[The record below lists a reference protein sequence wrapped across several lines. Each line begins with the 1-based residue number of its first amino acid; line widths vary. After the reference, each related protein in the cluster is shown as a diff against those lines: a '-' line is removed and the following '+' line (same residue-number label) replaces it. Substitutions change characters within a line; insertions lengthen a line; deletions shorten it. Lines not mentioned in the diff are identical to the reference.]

1 MYPYVITVFTHAHGT
16 QTDTTRTH
24 THTNR
29 TQRGRHTHT
38 HTHTGTDP
46 STHRPFYTQT
56 LSHKDPFTKKQM
68 LLHTNAFTHRGFYI
82 QKLLHTDPFTH
93 KSFYTHTCKSV
104 ARRPPKSQFHLSF
117 GHSTRPSFHAKG
129 LRAKLRN
136 RNFNTCFDIKT
147 YESEQ
152 SAANAMSSYRKCHF
166 TADFDDRTSFRGKVK
181 GCAGPVKIA
190 ILPQFLAIEPRFV
203 RKACCGTIKIAISL
217 HSFWRSKLVSCE
229 MVAAEMVKSQF
240 HHSFWRSNLVSCER
254 AAFRAVSLALPRALR
269 EKWKRRKKKRAREQ
283 EGKRECE
290 DVKM

>member
-16 QTDTTRTH
+16 QTDTTRTQTH
-24 THTNR
+24 KQNTKRKTHTR
-29 TQRGRHTHT
+29 THT
-38 HTHTGTDP
+38 HR
-46 STHRPFYTQT
+46 HRPFYTQT
-56 LSHKDPFTKKQM
+56 LLHTDAFTQRPDPFTKKQM

-93 KSFYTHTCKSV
+93 KSFYTHTCESV

-217 HSFWRSKLVSCE
+217 HMQFLAIEARFVRNGRRRDGKIAISPQFLAIQPRFVRKGCVSC
-229 MVAAEMVKSQF
+229 
-240 HHSFWRSNLVSCER
+240 RLVGI
-254 AAFRAVSLALPRALR
+254 APRLKR
-269 EKWKRRKKKRAREQ
+269 EWKRRKKKRARGQ
-283 EGKRECE
+283 ER
-290 DVKM
+290 M